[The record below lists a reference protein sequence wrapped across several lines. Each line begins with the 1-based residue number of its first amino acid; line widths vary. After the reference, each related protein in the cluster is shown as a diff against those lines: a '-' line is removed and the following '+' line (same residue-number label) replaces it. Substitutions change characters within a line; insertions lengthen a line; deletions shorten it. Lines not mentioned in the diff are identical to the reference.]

1 MSYNVEPN
9 PLLSSAVRDCWEHP
23 LSYRELHNSG
33 PDISSP
39 ILAFVLKR
47 IRHIILT
54 VSEVDDDEDT
64 DDDEEGHAAS
74 ANAKLTIIPLH
85 MRQYISDN
93 FEIDYKTAR
102 VFLRLTVEQVDECMD
117 MLINWCTQNKGRINA
132 MIKRFIWNGKDY
144 GYEGQNG
151 LNATINF
158 QLMRSFDA
166 SAEDFMRSFDA
177 RAED

>member
-1 MSYNVEPN
+1 MEPN

-23 LSYRELHNSG
+23 FSYRGLYNFG

-54 VSEVDDDEDT
+54 ASEIDEDHT
-64 DDDEEGHAAS
+64 DDDEEGHAVQ
-74 ANAKLTIIPLH
+74 ANAKLTRIDPH
-85 MRQYISDN
+85 VRQYASDK

-117 MLINWCTQNKGRINA
+117 MLSNWCVQNKGRINA
-132 MIKRFIWNGKDY
+132 MLKRFIWAGKDD
-144 GYEGQNG
+144 GYQGQNG
-151 LNATINF
+151 FNATINF

>member
-23 LSYRELHNSG
+23 FSYRGLYNFG

-47 IRHIILT
+47 IRHIILIA
-54 VSEVDDDEDT
+54 SEIDED
-64 DDDEEGHAAS
+64 DVQ
-74 ANAKLTIIPLH
+74 ANAKLTIIPVN
-85 MRQYISDN
+85 MRQYISDK

>member
-23 LSYRELHNSG
+23 LYYRGIYNFG
-33 PDISSP
+33 QDISSP

-54 VSEVDDDEDT
+54 ASEIDEDDT
-64 DDDEEGHAAS
+64 DDDEEGHAAQ
-74 ANAKLTIIPLH
+74 ANAKLTIIPVN
-85 MRQYISDN
+85 MRQYISDK

-117 MLINWCTQNKGRINA
+117 MLMNWCTQKKGRINA
-132 MIKRFIWNGKDY
+132 MLKRFIWNGKHY
-144 GYEGQNG
+144 EYEGQNG
-151 LNATINF
+151 FNATINF

>member
-1 MSYNVEPN
+1 VEPN

-23 LSYRELHNSG
+23 FSYRGLYNFG

-54 VSEVDDDEDT
+54 VSEIDEDQVQA
-64 DDDEEGHAAS
+64 HPH
-74 ANAKLTIIPLH
+74 LTIIAVN
-85 MRQYISDN
+85 MRQYISDH

-117 MLINWCTQNKGRINA
+117 MLSNWCVQNKGRINA
-132 MIKRFIWNGKDY
+132 MLKRFIWAGKDD
-144 GYEGQNG
+144 GYQGQNG
-151 LNATINF
+151 FNALINF

-166 SAEDFMRSFDA
+166 KAEDFMRNFDA
-177 RAED
+177 GTGGTGGTPF